1 MRINYQEL
9 EAQLAGMS
17 NKSILFNLI
26 KQEMKKRNHWKPKP
40 RGKSFAKG
48 NIYAKRSID
57 K

>member
-1 MRINYQEL
+1 MKINYQEF
-9 EAQLAGMS
+9 EAVLAGMS

-48 NIYAKRSID
+48 NEYAKRSID